1 MRTIESEILSISVE
15 GTVHLKKKK
24 TGTVYIIANRLSSP
38 NHSKHS

>member
-24 TGTVYIIANRLSSP
+24 NWNSLYYCKQTKFTKSF
-38 NHSKHS
+38 